1 MGSFPPRSIHVALT
15 ARSDSDTQLSFP
27 SWCPFSS
34 SSLLKM
40 SSLFLRR
47 NDRKG
52 WKRLKGIHW
61 EHPKWTRFGSEAAE
75 RVTKRQV
82 LVTVGME
89 LDGSGRGP

>member
-1 MGSFPPRSIHVALT
+1 MDSFPPRSIHVALT

-61 EHPKWTRFGSEAAE
+61 EHPKWTGFGSEAAE